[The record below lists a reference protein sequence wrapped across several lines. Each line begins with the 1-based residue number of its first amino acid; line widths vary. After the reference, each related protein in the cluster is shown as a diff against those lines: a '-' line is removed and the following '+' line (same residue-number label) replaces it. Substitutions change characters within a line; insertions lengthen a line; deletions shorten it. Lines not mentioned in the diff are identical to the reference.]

1 MSSIV
6 QRNSKKVLSMKQLAK
21 TNVLGVG
28 ITPTSYE
35 EVVCLCDRWLSNR
48 NNRRVLPGF
57 ERSSARTRY
66 IAVTSV
72 HGIITSVLNPSV
84 RRCIN
89 RADVATPDGMP
100 VVWALR
106 SFGCKGQQR
115 VYGPTLTL
123 ALCAMAEKRG
133 HSIFLYGSRPETL
146 DSLRDNLLLQYP
158 NLRIAGSFSP
168 PFRPLTEDESAEI
181 LQRIT
186 DSGAAF
192 VFVGLSTPKQELW
205 MAAHARQLDGMVLV
219 GVGAA
224 FDFHAGK
231 LPQAPGW
238 MQRSGLEWLFRLLA
252 EPRRLWRRYLL
263 VTPLFLPLWGLQRLG
278 ILQFWQ
284 RFALDDPRRRMVK
297 SAGL

>member
-1 MSSIV
+1 ME
-6 QRNSKKVLSMKQLAK
+6 QLAK
-21 TNVLGVG
+21 TNILGVG
-28 ITPTSYE
+28 ITPTSYD
-35 EVVCLCDRWLSNR
+35 EVVRLCDHWLASR
-48 NNRRVLPGF
+48 NTRRALRGSERPGG
-57 ERSSARTRY
+57 RTRY

-72 HGIITSVLNPSV
+72 HGIITSVLDPSV

-106 SFGCKGQQR
+106 SFGCRAQER

-146 DSLRDNLLLQYP
+146 DSLKDNLLLQYP

-205 MAAHARQLDGMVLV
+205 MAAHAPQLDGMVLV

-224 FDFHAGK
+224 FDFHAGN
-231 LPQAPGW
+231 LRQAPPW

-263 VTPLFLPLWGLQRLG
+263 VTPLFLPLWCLQRLG
-278 ILQFWQ
+278 ILQFWR
-284 RFALDDPRRRMVK
+284 RFAFDEPRPRMVK

>member
-1 MSSIV
+1 
-6 QRNSKKVLSMKQLAK
+6 
-21 TNVLGVG
+21 
-28 ITPTSYE
+28 
-35 EVVCLCDRWLSNR
+35 
-48 NNRRVLPGF
+48 
-57 ERSSARTRY
+57 
-66 IAVTSV
+66 
-72 HGIITSVLNPSV
+72 
-84 RRCIN
+84 
-89 RADVATPDGMP
+89 MP

-106 SFGCKGQQR
+106 SFGCRAQER

-146 DSLRDNLLLQYP
+146 DSLKDNLLLQYP

-205 MAAHARQLDGMVLV
+205 MAAHAPQLDGMVLV

-224 FDFHAGK
+224 FDFHAGN
-231 LPQAPGW
+231 LRQAPPW

-263 VTPLFLPLWGLQRLG
+263 VTPLFLPLWCLQRLG
-278 ILQFWQ
+278 ILQFWR
-284 RFALDDPRRRMVK
+284 RFAFDEPRPRMVK

>member
-1 MSSIV
+1 MD
-6 QRNSKKVLSMKQLAK
+6 QLAK
-21 TNVLGVG
+21 TNILGVG

-35 EVVCLCDRWLSNR
+35 EVVHVCDQWLANR
-48 NNRRVLPGF
+48 HDRHAARD
-57 ERSSARTRY
+57 SAQLGDRTRY

-72 HGIITSVLNPSV
+72 HGIISSVLNSSV

-89 RADVATPDGMP
+89 QADVATPDGMP

-106 SFGCKGQQR
+106 SFGCKRQQR

-123 ALCAMAEKRG
+123 ALCAMAQKRSHG
-133 HSIFLYGSRPETL
+133 IFLYGSCSETL
-146 DSLRDNLLLQYP
+146 DSLKKNLLRRYP
-158 NLRIAGSFSP
+158 DLRIVGSFSP
-168 PFRPLTEDESAEI
+168 PFRPLTEAESREVVQQI
-181 LQRIT
+181 S
-186 DSGAAF
+186 DSGADI
-192 VFVGLSTPKQELW
+192 VFVGLSTPKQEFW
-205 MAAHARQLDGMVLV
+205 MATHHRKLDGMVLV

-231 LPQAPGW
+231 LRQAPGW

-278 ILQFWQ
+278 ILQLWQ
-284 RFALDDPRRRMVK
+284 RFALDDPRARMIEGA
-297 SAGL
+297 SL

>member
-1 MSSIV
+1 M
-6 QRNSKKVLSMKQLAK
+6 QLAK
-21 TNVLGVG
+21 KNILGIG
-28 ITPTSYE
+28 ITPTSYG
-35 EVVCLCDRWLSNR
+35 EVARLCDHWLQSRSNR
-48 NNRRVLPGF
+48 DA
-57 ERSSARTRY
+57 SSGSENSGDGTRY

-89 RADVATPDGMP
+89 RADIATPDGMP

-106 SFGCKGQQR
+106 SFGCKEQER

-123 ALCAMAEKRG
+123 ALCAMAEERRYG
-133 HSIFLYGSRPETL
+133 IFLYGSRSETL
-146 DSLRDNLLLQYP
+146 ECLKANLLRQFP
-158 NLRIAGSFSP
+158 NLRIVGSLSP
-168 PFRPLTEDESAEI
+168 PFRPLTDEESTAI
-181 LQRIT
+181 VKQIS

-192 VFVGLSTPKQELW
+192 VFVGLSTPKQEQW
-205 MAAHARQLDGMVLV
+205 MAAHCRKLRGMILV

-224 FDFHAGK
+224 FDFHAGM
-231 LPQAPGW
+231 LPQAPPW

-263 VTPLFLPLWGLQRLG
+263 ITPLFLPLWGLQRLG
-278 ILQFWQ
+278 VLQFWP
-284 RFALDDPRRRMVK
+284 RFAFDDPRPPVMK